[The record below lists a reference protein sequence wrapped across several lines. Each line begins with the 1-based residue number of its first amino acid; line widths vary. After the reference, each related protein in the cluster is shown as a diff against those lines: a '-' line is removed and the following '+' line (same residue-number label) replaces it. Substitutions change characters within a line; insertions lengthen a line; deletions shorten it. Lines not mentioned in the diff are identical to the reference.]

1 MAAAPQGNN
10 WKDKPSRLACGSCHD
25 GIDWTTGTG
34 KTVSG
39 ATTGH
44 VGGPATSD
52 AFCAVC
58 HNAASI
64 DTVYHVTANAT
75 PNNPNVPAGAVNF
88 IYEISTVTV
97 NASSQPVVTFRIK
110 SYTGSLTNAA
120 TATPVTF
127 NNAAAATLLT
137 GFTGSPSFLVYA
149 MPTARIRTID
159 YNNHGKQALPAGQR
173 LHRQRPERHRRH
185 ADRS

>member
-25 GIDWTTGTG
+25 GSTGTTG
-34 KTVSG
+34 
-39 ATTGH
+39 AGH
-44 VGGPATSD
+44 VGGPAAND
-52 AFCAVC
+52 ALCAGC
-58 HNAASI
+58 HSATSI
-64 DTVYHVTANAT
+64 DTVYHVTDNAT

-110 SYTGSLTNAA
+110 SYTGPLTATSA
-120 TATPVTF
+120 STATPVTF

-137 GFTGSPSFLVYA
+137 GFTGSPSFLVSYA
-149 MPTARIRTID
+149 DGTNSTID
-159 YNNHGKQALPAGQR
+159 YNNTGKANFQPASVSIDNG
-173 LHRQRPERHRRH
+173 PERHRRH